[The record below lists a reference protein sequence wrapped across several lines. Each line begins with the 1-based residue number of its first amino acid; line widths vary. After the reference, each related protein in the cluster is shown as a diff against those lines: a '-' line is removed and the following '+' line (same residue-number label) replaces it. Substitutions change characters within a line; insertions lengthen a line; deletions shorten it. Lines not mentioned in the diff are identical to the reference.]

1 MVGSCENGV
10 VGSDLCGIGDRCAIL
25 ENKGMV
31 GAEDPERIKY
41 RDHKQREVVDV
52 FRFIS
57 KCLLMRE
64 EVKEKGRKL

>member
-1 MVGSCENGV
+1 M
-10 VGSDLCGIGDRCAIL
+10 GDRGACGYCFGLCAPA
-25 ENKGMV
+25 MV
-31 GAEDPERIKY
+31 GAEDPERIKI

-52 FRFIS
+52 FRFDS